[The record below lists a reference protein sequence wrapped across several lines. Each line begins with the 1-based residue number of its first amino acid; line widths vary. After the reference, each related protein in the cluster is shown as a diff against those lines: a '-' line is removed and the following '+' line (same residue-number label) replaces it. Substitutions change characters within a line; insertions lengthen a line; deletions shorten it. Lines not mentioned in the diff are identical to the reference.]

1 MEKLLIVDDDK
12 GIQKQLKW
20 SLSDYDVVLADDR
33 ESAVAAVR
41 RHEPKVVTLD
51 LGLPPDETNA
61 SEGLAALQEILAI
74 APHTKVIVITGND
87 DRTNA
92 LTAIAAGAYDFY
104 QKPVDTEVINVI
116 VSRAYSVAAIEEEN
130 RKMRAVAGS
139 DIGIIG
145 NSESIE
151 RLRMMVKR
159 IAPTGITALLL
170 GESGTG
176 KEVTANAVHL
186 ASDRKN
192 KPFIAINCA
201 SIPETLLESELFGFE
216 KGAFTGAHRTTKGKI
231 ECAEGGTLFLDEIG
245 DMPYSLQAKLLRFLQ
260 EKRIE
265 RLGGR
270 QEIPVNVRVVCA
282 TNQNLEE
289 MVAEK
294 TFREDL
300 FYRLNVIPLNL
311 PPLREREQDS
321 YIIARHFLAKYNK
334 QQQKNF
340 ADFSKDARDFII
352 AYPWPGNVRQ
362 LENTVHSVCIMN
374 TGKEITLTM
383 IQPLLAEQ
391 LKINEPVI
399 NTLAQPSFQPA
410 EATQF
415 SATNND
421 EIIPLELVEKNAIE
435 HAIAKCDG
443 NITKAAALL
452 EVNPSTIYR
461 KMQKWS

>member
-20 SLSDYDVVLADDR
+20 SLSDYEAILAADR
-33 ESAVAAVR
+33 ESTIAAVR

-51 LGLPPDETNA
+51 LGLPPDAANA
-61 SEGLAALQEILAI
+61 TEGLAALEEILKI

-92 LTAIAAGAYDFY
+92 LKAIAAGAYDFY
-104 QKPVDTEVINVI
+104 QKPIEPEVINVI
-116 VSRAYSVAAIEEEN
+116 IARAFAVSTIEKEN
-130 RKMRAVAGS
+130 RDMRAVAGS

-145 NSESIE
+145 NSEAIE
-151 RLRMMVKR
+151 RMRMMVKR
-159 IAPTGITALLL
+159 IAPTAITALLL

-186 ASDRKN
+186 ASDRKK

-245 DMPYSLQAKLLRFLQ
+245 DMPFNLQAKLLRFLQ
-260 EKRIE
+260 EKCIE

-289 MVAEK
+289 MVAAK

-300 FYRLNVIPLNL
+300 FYRVSEITLNI
-311 PPLREREQDS
+311 PPLRDRDEDVLILAQ
-321 YIIARHFLAKYNK
+321 YFLQLYALEYKRNVK
-334 QQQKNF
+334 G
-340 ADFSKDARDFII
+340 FSDDALSAIKSHR
-352 AYPWPGNVRQ
+352 WPGNIRELQNKVKS
-362 LENTVHSVCIMN
+362 SVIMT
-374 TGKEITLTM
+374 TG
-383 IQPLLAEQ
+383 
-391 LKINEPVI
+391 
-399 NTLAQPSFQPA
+399 
-410 EATQF
+410 TQVTAF
-415 SATNND
+415 DLGFYDHTD
-421 EIIPLELVEKNAIE
+421 KTLELNLNLRQVREQAESIAIQKAYALSE
-435 HAIAKCDG
+435 G
-443 NITKAAALL
+443 NMSKAAELLGITRPTLYTLIEKYAL
-452 EVNPSTIYR
+452 TINAE
-461 KMQKWS
+461 

>member
-20 SLSDYDVVLADDR
+20 SLSDYDAVLAADR

-41 RHEPKVVTLD
+41 RYEPKVVTLD
-51 LGLPPDETNA
+51 LGLPPDEANA
-61 SEGLAALQEILAI
+61 SEGLAALQEILTI

-92 LTAIAAGAYDFY
+92 LAAISAGAYDFY
-104 QKPVDTEVINVI
+104 QKPIETDVINVI
-116 VSRAYSVAAIEEEN
+116 VARAFSVAAIEEEN
-130 RKMRAVAGS
+130 RKMRAVGGS

-159 IAPTGITALLL
+159 IAPTAITALLL

-216 KGAFTGAHRTTKGKI
+216 KGAFTGAHRATKGKI

-260 EKRIE
+260 EKSIE

-270 QEIPVNVRVVCA
+270 QEIAVDVRVVCA
-282 TNQNLEE
+282 TNQNLEQ
-289 MVAEK
+289 MVADK

-300 FYRLNVIPLNL
+300 FYRVSEITLNI
-311 PPLREREQDS
+311 PPLRDRDEDV
-321 YIIARHFLAKYNK
+321 IILSQYFLQHYAAEYKRNVK
-334 QQQKNF
+334 S
-340 ADFSKDARDFII
+340 FSEDALSAIK
-352 AYPWPGNVRQ
+352 AHKWPGNIRELQNKVKSSVIMTTGTQVTAIDLGFFENQDKSFELSLNLRTVREQ
-362 LENTVHSVCIMN
+362 AESIAIQKAYAISEGNMSKAADLLGVTRP
-374 TGKEITLTM
+374 TLYSL
-383 IQPLLAEQ
+383 IEKYE
-391 LKINEPVI
+391 LKIN
-399 NTLAQPSFQPA
+399 A
-410 EATQF
+410 
-415 SATNND
+415 
-421 EIIPLELVEKNAIE
+421 
-435 HAIAKCDG
+435 
-443 NITKAAALL
+443 
-452 EVNPSTIYR
+452 
-461 KMQKWS
+461 

>member
-41 RHEPKVVTLD
+41 RFEPKVITLD
-51 LGLPPDETNA
+51 LGLPPDEANA
-61 SEGLAALQEILAI
+61 SEGLAALQEILTI
-74 APHTKVIVITGND
+74 APHSKVIVITGND

-92 LTAIAAGAYDFY
+92 LAAIAAGAYDFY
-104 QKPVDTEVINVI
+104 QKPVDNDVINVI
-116 VSRAYSVAAIEEEN
+116 VARAFSVAAIEEEN

-145 NSESIE
+145 NSDSIE

-176 KEVTANAVHL
+176 KEVTANAVHM
-186 ASDRKN
+186 ASDRKK

-260 EKRIE
+260 EKCIE

-289 MVAEK
+289 MVKEK

-300 FYRLNVIPLNL
+300 FYRVSEITLNI
-311 PPLREREQDS
+311 PPLRDRDEDV
-321 YIIARHFLAKYNK
+321 IILAQYFLQHYAIEYKRNVK
-334 QQQKNF
+334 S
-340 ADFSKDARDFII
+340 FSEDALSAIKAHR
-352 AYPWPGNVRQ
+352 WPGNIRELQNKVKSSVIMTTGTQVTAVDLGFFDHQDKSFELSLNLRVVREQ
-362 LENTVHSVCIMN
+362 AESIAIQKAYAISEGNVSKAAELLGVTRP
-374 TGKEITLTM
+374 TLYSLIEKYELT
-383 IQPLLAEQ
+383 
-391 LKINEPVI
+391 INE
-399 NTLAQPSFQPA
+399 
-410 EATQF
+410 
-415 SATNND
+415 
-421 EIIPLELVEKNAIE
+421 
-435 HAIAKCDG
+435 
-443 NITKAAALL
+443 
-452 EVNPSTIYR
+452 
-461 KMQKWS
+461 

>member
-20 SLSDYDVVLADDR
+20 SLSDYDIILAGDR

-41 RHEPKVVTLD
+41 RHEPKVITLD

-61 SEGLAALQEILAI
+61 SEGLAALQEILTI

-116 VSRAYSVAAIEEEN
+116 VSRAFSVAAIEEEN

-145 NSESIE
+145 NSESID
-151 RLRMMVKR
+151 RLRTMVKR
-159 IAPTGITALLL
+159 IAPTEITALLL

-186 ASDRKN
+186 ASDRKK
-192 KPFIAINCA
+192 KPFVAINCA

-270 QEIPVNVRVVCA
+270 QEISVDVRVVCA

-300 FYRLNVIPLNL
+300 FYRVSEITLNI
-311 PPLREREQDS
+311 PPLRDRDEDV
-321 YIIARHFLAKYNK
+321 IILAQYFLQHYAAEYKRNVK
-334 QQQKNF
+334 S
-340 ADFSKDARDFII
+340 FSEDALSAIKGYR
-352 AYPWPGNVRQ
+352 WPGNIRELQNKVKSSVIMTTGRQVTAIDLGFFDHKDKSFELSLNLRTVREKAESIAIQ
-362 LENTVHSVCIMN
+362 KAYALADGNMSKTSELLGVTRP
-374 TGKEITLTM
+374 TLYSLIEKYELT
-383 IQPLLAEQ
+383 
-391 LKINEPVI
+391 INE
-399 NTLAQPSFQPA
+399 
-410 EATQF
+410 
-415 SATNND
+415 
-421 EIIPLELVEKNAIE
+421 
-435 HAIAKCDG
+435 
-443 NITKAAALL
+443 
-452 EVNPSTIYR
+452 
-461 KMQKWS
+461 

>member
-1 MEKLLIVDDDK
+1 MEKLLIIDDDL

-20 SLSDYDVVLADDR
+20 SLSDYDVVLAGDR
-33 ESAVAAVR
+33 ETAISAVR

-61 SEGLAALQEILAI
+61 SEGLACLQEILTI
-74 APHTKVIVITGND
+74 APHTKVVVITGND
-87 DRTNA
+87 DKENA
-92 LTAIAAGAYDFY
+92 LKAIAAGAYDFY
-104 QKPVDTEVINVI
+104 QKPIEQEVIEVI
-116 VSRAYSVAAIEEEN
+116 VARAFSLFELEQEN
-130 RKMRAVAGS
+130 RTMRAVAGN

-145 NSESIE
+145 NSEAIE

-159 IAPTGITALLL
+159 IAPTEITALLL

-186 ASDRKN
+186 ASDRKK

-245 DMPYSLQAKLLRFLQ
+245 DMPFNLQAKLLRFLQ
-260 EKRIE
+260 EKKIE

-270 QEIPVNVRVVCA
+270 QEIDVDVRVVCA

-300 FYRLNVIPLNL
+300 FYRVSEITLNI
-311 PPLREREQDS
+311 PPLRDRDEDVVILAQ
-321 YIIARHFLAKYNK
+321 YFLQRYAQEYKRNAKGFSEDGLSAI
-334 QQQKNF
+334 KNH
-340 ADFSKDARDFII
+340 K
-352 AYPWPGNVRQ
+352 WPGNIRELQNKVKSSVIMSTGTQVTAMDLGFFDHVDKAFELDLNLRVVREQ
-362 LENTVHSVCIMN
+362 AESIAIQKAYALADGNMSKTSELL
-374 TGKEITLTM
+374 GITRPTLYGLIEKYNLT
-383 IQPLLAEQ
+383 
-391 LKINEPVI
+391 I
-399 NTLAQPSFQPA
+399 NT
-410 EATQF
+410 
-415 SATNND
+415 
-421 EIIPLELVEKNAIE
+421 
-435 HAIAKCDG
+435 
-443 NITKAAALL
+443 
-452 EVNPSTIYR
+452 
-461 KMQKWS
+461 

>member
-20 SLSDYDVVLADDR
+20 SLSDYDAVLAADR

-41 RHEPKVVTLD
+41 RYEPKVVTLD
-51 LGLPPDETNA
+51 LGLPPDEANA
-61 SEGLAALQEILAI
+61 SEGLAALQEILTI

-92 LTAIAAGAYDFY
+92 LAAISAGAYDFY
-104 QKPVDTEVINVI
+104 QKPIETDVINVI
-116 VSRAYSVAAIEEEN
+116 VARAFSVAAIEEEN
-130 RKMRAVAGS
+130 RKMRAVGGS

-159 IAPTGITALLL
+159 IAPTAITALLL

-192 KPFIAINCA
+192 KPFVAINCA

-216 KGAFTGAHRTTKGKI
+216 KGAFTGAHRATKGKI

-260 EKRIE
+260 EKSIE

-270 QEIPVNVRVVCA
+270 QEIAVDVRVVCA
-282 TNQNLEE
+282 TNQNLEQ
-289 MVAEK
+289 MVADK

-300 FYRLNVIPLNL
+300 FYRVSEITLNI
-311 PPLREREQDS
+311 PPLRDRDEDV
-321 YIIARHFLAKYNK
+321 IILSQYFLQHYAAEYKRNVK
-334 QQQKNF
+334 S
-340 ADFSKDARDFII
+340 FSEDALSAIK
-352 AYPWPGNVRQ
+352 AHKWPGNIRELQNKVK
-362 LENTVHSVCIMN
+362 SS
-374 TGKEITLTM
+374 EIGR
-383 IQPLLAEQ
+383 AH
-391 LKINEPVI
+391 V
-399 NTLAQPSFQPA
+399 
-410 EATQF
+410 
-415 SATNND
+415 
-421 EIIPLELVEKNAIE
+421 
-435 HAIAKCDG
+435 
-443 NITKAAALL
+443 
-452 EVNPSTIYR
+452 
-461 KMQKWS
+461 

>member
-20 SLSDYDVVLADDR
+20 SLSDYEAILADDR
-33 ESAVAAVR
+33 ESAIAAIR
-41 RHEPKVVTLD
+41 RYEPKVVTLD

-61 SEGLAALQEILAI
+61 SEGLAALEEILAI
-74 APHTKVIVITGND
+74 APYTKVIVITGND

-92 LTAIAAGAYDFY
+92 LKAINAGAYDFY
-104 QKPVDTEVINVI
+104 QKPIEPEVINVI
-116 VSRAYSVAAIEEEN
+116 VSRAFSVAAIEEEN
-130 RKMRAVAGS
+130 RKMREVGGS

-151 RLRMMVKR
+151 RLRTMVKR
-159 IAPTGITALLL
+159 IAPTQITALLL

-186 ASDRKN
+186 ASDRKK
-192 KPFIAINCA
+192 KPFVAINCA

-245 DMPYSLQAKLLRFLQ
+245 DMPFNLQAKLLRFLQ

-270 QEIPVNVRVVCA
+270 QEISVDVRVVCA

-289 MVAEK
+289 MVAAK

-300 FYRLNVIPLNL
+300 FYRVSEITLNI
-311 PPLREREQDS
+311 PPLRDRDEDVLILAQ
-321 YIIARHFLAKYNK
+321 YFLQRYATEYKRNIK
-334 QQQKNF
+334 G
-340 ADFSKDARDFII
+340 FSDDGLSAIKAHR
-352 AYPWPGNVRQ
+352 WPGNIRELQNKVKSAAIMATGTLVTAMDLGFFDHTDTNVELNLNLRQVREQ
-362 LENTVHSVCIMN
+362 AESLA
-374 TGKEITLTM
+374 
-383 IQPLLAEQ
+383 IQKAYALAEGNMSKTAE
-391 LKINEPVI
+391 LLGVTRPTLYSLIEKYELTIN
-399 NTLAQPSFQPA
+399 A
-410 EATQF
+410 E
-415 SATNND
+415 
-421 EIIPLELVEKNAIE
+421 
-435 HAIAKCDG
+435 
-443 NITKAAALL
+443 
-452 EVNPSTIYR
+452 
-461 KMQKWS
+461 

>member
-20 SLSDYDVVLADDR
+20 SLSDYDVVLAGDR
-33 ESAVAAVR
+33 ESALAAIR

-51 LGLPPDETNA
+51 LGLPPDEANA

-145 NSESIE
+145 NSESID

-186 ASDRKN
+186 ASERKN

-245 DMPYSLQAKLLRFLQ
+245 DMPFSLQAKLLRFLQ

-270 QEIPVNVRVVCA
+270 QEIPVDVRVVCA
-282 TNQNLEE
+282 TNQNLEA
-289 MVAEK
+289 MVAVK

-300 FYRLNVIPLNL
+300 FYRVSEFTLNI
-311 PPLREREQDS
+311 PPLREREEDV
-321 YIIARHFLAKYNK
+321 IILAQYFLQHYATEYKRNVK
-334 QQQKNF
+334 S
-340 ADFSKDARDFII
+340 FSEDALSAIKAHR
-352 AYPWPGNVRQ
+352 WPGNIRELQNKVKSSVIMTTGRQVTALDLGFFDHIDKSFELSLNLRTVR
-362 LENTVHSVCIMN
+362 ERAESIA
-374 TGKEITLTM
+374 
-383 IQPLLAEQ
+383 IQKAYAL
-391 LKINEPVI
+391 
-399 NTLAQPSFQPA
+399 S
-410 EATQF
+410 
-415 SATNND
+415 
-421 EIIPLELVEKNAIE
+421 
-435 HAIAKCDG
+435 DG
-443 NITKAAALL
+443 NMSKTSELL
-452 EVNPSTIYR
+452 GVTRPTLYSLIEKYELTIND
-461 KMQKWS
+461 